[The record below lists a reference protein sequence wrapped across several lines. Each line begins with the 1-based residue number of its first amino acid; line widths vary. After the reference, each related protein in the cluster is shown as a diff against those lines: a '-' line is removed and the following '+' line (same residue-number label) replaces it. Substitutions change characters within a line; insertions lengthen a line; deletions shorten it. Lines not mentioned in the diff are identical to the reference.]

1 MKNFNLIILV
11 VSLIALGYDY
21 FLFVYFKGLMFSP
34 INVQQI
40 SLKFI
45 LSASLHYFLIIRL
58 ILILLPSIVIIFVL
72 LLKIKLNIFNWFSL
86 FVKMFYGLYFLTY
99 VLPKTKRLYQW
110 DIKNPIRKWKELYNN
125 YLIATEILLLIS
137 LVNAIL
143 ALIVMIYF

>member
-1 MKNFNLIILV
+1 
-11 VSLIALGYDY
+11 
-21 FLFVYFKGLMFSP
+21 MFSP

-86 FVKMFYGLYFLTY
+86 FVMMFYGLYFLTY
-99 VLPKTKRLYQW
+99 VLPKTNRLFQW
-110 DIKNPIRKWKELYNN
+110 DIKNPIRKWKKLYDN
-125 YLIATEILLLIS
+125 YLIATEILLIIS
-137 LVNAIL
+137 LLNAVL